1 MTREQQIAH
10 WAPIVSAVFRA
21 EDNIKAEWLPRLQE
35 AKNAENNIPDEEKQ
49 ALVAARGTGE
59 SLERRA
65 IERYIRA
72 VATEIVEHGGM
83 AFDGDDN
90 EREIE
95 PYNV

>member
-10 WAPIVSAVFRA
+10 WVPVVDIV
-21 EDNIKAEWLPRLQE
+21 LT
-35 AKNAENNIPDEEKQ
+35 AENNIPDEEKQ

-59 SLERRA
+59 SMEQRA

-83 AFDGDDN
+83 ASESDDSEN
-90 EREIE
+90 EIE
-95 PYNV
+95 PYNEF